1 MTAVLAPSNFQNSA
15 TWKDSLNPG
24 LQTYCRIIKGFTLWK
39 HFAATHFFKSG
50 VLSITFKVAE
60 VLVHSFVIS
69 RLDALNFFLSGLPKK
84 NFYSSQMVQKAVAHI
99 LTGSKKYII
108 THQY

>member
-1 MTAVLAPSNFQNSA
+1 MLPHIF
-15 TWKDSLNPG
+15 L
-24 LQTYCRIIKGFTLWK
+24 
-39 HFAATHFFKSG
+39 KSG

-69 RLDALNFFLSGLPKK
+69 RLEALNFFLSGLPK
-84 NFYSSQMVQKAVAHI
+84 NFYSLQMVQDAVAHI